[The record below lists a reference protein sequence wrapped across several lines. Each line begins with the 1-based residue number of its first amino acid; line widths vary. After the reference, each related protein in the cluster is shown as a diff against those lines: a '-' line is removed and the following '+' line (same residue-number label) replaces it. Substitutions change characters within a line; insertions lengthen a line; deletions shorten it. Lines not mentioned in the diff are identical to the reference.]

1 MPVNGKMFPRV
12 LATGTIGIAAI
23 VALDSM
29 TSGIDVSGIFMALGF
44 FIPGAWWFYCE
55 SKDKKSKAE
64 YEQRVHA
71 HSQWTEHLDPVKDQV
86 LLTGI
91 GDSIPELKPFRRRW
105 GWTLFVAFVALAIS
119 MLLTP
124 ETPATSETEEPE
136 ETTSSV
142 TTTTSSSTTVSSTTS
157 STSTAELT
165 STSSVTSSTTTQ
177 EPEPEPETQEPTE
190 DPYVEEAYVEQQPVY
205 TPAPEPTPAPQQF
218 VQQPVAPVI
227 QESPSVY
234 YQNCSAVRAA
244 GAAPLYIGSPGYA
257 PKLDRDGDGVA
268 CE

>member
-1 MPVNGKMFPRV
+1 MPVNGKLLMRV
-12 LATGTIGIAAI
+12 LATASIAIAAI
-23 VALDSM
+23 IALGSM

-44 FIPGAWWFYCE
+44 FIPGAWWYYCE

-64 YEQRVHA
+64 YEQRVQA
-71 HSQWTEHLDPVKDQV
+71 HSQWKEHLDPVKDHA
-86 LLTGI
+86 LFTGI
-91 GDSIPELKPFRRRW
+91 GQSIPEPQPFHRRW

-136 ETTSSV
+136 AVTTSE
-142 TTTTSSSTTVSSTTS
+142 TTTSSTTTS
-157 STSTAELT
+157 STTATSTTSTTSTTEPT
-165 STSSVTSSTTTQ
+165 STSSTTSSTTTQ
-177 EPEPEPETQEPTE
+177 EPVPSPETQEPTE
-190 DPYVEEAYVEQQPVY
+190 EPYVEPQPVY
-205 TPAPEPTPAPQQF
+205 TPAPDPAPAPQQF

-234 YQNCSAVRAA
+234 YQNCDAVRAA